1 MTGPF
6 RTTVL
11 ALACLAGAAGAA
23 QAHGGRIESPRGG
36 PDGARIEPAFDIV
49 RTEIRAE
56 RDHLVFRMQVADRA
70 GGVAPTPT
78 GRQQGAEVFAYVWP
92 TRLDSAAVGFESGQG
107 ILALTATSHPDFDD
121 TPRDD
126 ENGDGNPNND
136 GGVWHSHWVV
146 LVPDEACGPGALK
159 VRDIPEGTRPRLPP
173 TWPGLPLLLDSPGHR
188 PAIGARTVEIRVP
201 RASVAAET
209 RGVAFDGVTA
219 GLRVNANLHAPLL
232 CVARVFDVASGGLT
246 LPGRI
251 E

>member
-1 MTGPF
+1 MTRPF
-6 RTTVL
+6 RPALL
-11 ALACLAGAAGAA
+11 ALAGLAGGAA
-23 QAHGGRIESPRGG
+23 TALAHGIDSPQGG
-36 PDGARIEPAFDIV
+36 PQGAAVQPSFDIV

-56 RDHLVFRMQVADRA
+56 PQHLVFRIQVADRA
-70 GGVAPTPT
+70 GAVLPTPT

-92 TRLDSAAVGFESGQG
+92 TKLDSASVGFESGQG
-107 ILALTATSHPDFDD
+107 ILALAATAHPDFDD

-126 ENGDGNPNND
+126 ENGDGDPGND

-146 LVPDEACGPGALK
+146 LVPDDACGPGALK

-188 PAIGARTVEIRVP
+188 PAIGGAAVEVRVP

-209 RGVAFDGVTA
+209 QGVAFDGVTA